1 MEKRKDNSLKKSSP
15 ATSSSFSSKDQ
26 NTNEDNRQ
34 VLKSS
39 SQNVDSA
46 KTPEPSD
53 SKMIVQESENK
64 TNNELHVD
72 VSNTNQTQA
81 ATSFSNTSPM
91 STATTVNVH
100 QDSYKLPRAPVLSA
114 SDAAHS
120 RSSSSQFVRG
130 NFMTSTISGSDLHR
144 YLNSGY
150 LNGDGYLQRGVE
162 PKFTTKSPHFHRPAN
177 FSYSKNTP
185 NYITPTRSSHRG
197 IFFYLYFRPLTKN
210 LSKFSPYFFYFAHFN
225 FLLFSHYRSNA

>member
-1 MEKRKDNSLKKSSP
+1 MEKRKDNSLKNSSP
-15 ATSSSFSSKDQ
+15 SASSSSSNKDK
-26 NTNEDNRQ
+26 NKNKSNKNDEDGRQ

-46 KTPEPSD
+46 KTSEQSD
-53 SKMIVQESENK
+53 IKMIVQESENK

-81 ATSFSNTSPM
+81 TTSLSNTSPM
-91 STATTVNVH
+91 STATTVNIH
-100 QDSYKLPRAPVLSA
+100 QDSFQLPRAPVLSA

-185 NYITPTRSSHRG
+185 NYLTPSRSTHRG
-197 IFFYLYFRPLTKN
+197 N
-210 LSKFSPYFFYFAHFN
+210 
-225 FLLFSHYRSNA
+225 